1 MNIRIEQ
8 TIDEKIEL
16 LNKLREG
23 GYLDELEKAGQ
34 LMVEALK
41 KGNKIITAGNG
52 GSAADAQHL
61 AGELVGRFTMERKG
75 LPSISLC
82 VDPSVVTSIGNDYGY
97 DALFARQIEAL
108 GNAGD
113 VLVAIS
119 TSGNSKNLI
128 SAIEIAKDKGIC
140 VIALLG
146 KSGGVMKDIAELSLV
161 VPSNSCPRIQEIHT
175 MSVHVLCEYIEQAL
189 FTS

>member
-1 MNIRIEQ
+1 MNSRIEQ
-8 TIDEKIEL
+8 TINEKIEL
-16 LNKLREG
+16 LNKLKEN
-23 GYLDELEKAGQ
+23 GYLIELEKAGQ

-41 KGNKIITAGNG
+41 NGNKIITAGNG

-61 AGELVGRFTMERKG
+61 AGELVGRFTMERIG

-97 DALFARQIEAL
+97 DALFSRQIEAL
-108 GNAGD
+108 GKAGD
-113 VLVAIS
+113 VFMAIS
-119 TSGNSKNLI
+119 TSGNSQNLI
-128 SAIEIAKDKGIC
+128 NAIAIAKNKGIC

-146 KSGGVMKDIAELSLV
+146 KKGGAMKDLAELSLV
-161 VPSNSCPRIQEIHT
+161 VPSDSCPRIQEIHT

>member
-1 MNIRIEQ
+1 MNSRIEQ
-8 TIDEKIEL
+8 TINEKIEL
-16 LNKLREG
+16 LNKLKMN
-23 GYLDELEKAGQ
+23 GYRDELEKAGQ

-41 KGNKIITAGNG
+41 NGNKIITAGNG

-61 AGELVGRFTMERKG
+61 AGELVGRFTMERIG

-113 VLVAIS
+113 VLIAIS

-128 SAIEIAKDKGIC
+128 KAIEAAKGKGIC

-146 KSGGVMKDIAELSLV
+146 KSGGSMKDMADLSLV
-161 VPSNSCPRIQEIHT
+161 IPSDSCPRIQEIHT
-175 MSVHVLCEYIEQAL
+175 MSVHILCEYIEQTLFAL
-189 FTS
+189 

>member
-1 MNIRIEQ
+1 MNSRIEQ
-8 TIDEKIEL
+8 TINEKIEL
-16 LNKLREG
+16 LNKLKMN

-41 KGNKIITAGNG
+41 NGNKIIAAGNG

-61 AGELVGRFTMERKG
+61 AGELVGRFTMERIG

-113 VLVAIS
+113 VLIAIS

-128 SAIEIAKDKGIC
+128 KSIEVAKSKGIC
-140 VIALLG
+140 IIALLG
-146 KSGGVMKDIAELSLV
+146 KSGGSMKNMADLSLV
-161 VPSNSCPRIQEIHT
+161 VPSDSCPRIQEIHT
-175 MSVHVLCEYIEQAL
+175 MSVHILCEYIEKEMFA
-189 FTS
+189 